1 MKPYINRKD
10 KIGKWLMGTVG
21 FALLSAILSGMMAL
35 ALE

>member
-10 KIGKWLMGTVG
+10 KIGKWLMGTAG
-21 FALLSAILSGMMAL
+21 FVSLCATLSGMMAL